1 MIKIIKYDNNPIT
14 EIGKVAGIC
23 WGANTT
29 DDSKNYKRGID
40 CLKNNHGRV
49 MEYTDIEVVVEG
61 YSARVIRELYT
72 HIIGTSRLQ
81 ASTRYVDYSD
91 FDYYTPVAI
100 QKNKIA
106 KEKYDNCMNTI
117 KDTYKALLDLGIK
130 KEDIGGL
137 LPLNSTTK
145 IVLKINLRA
154 LIHMFNMRTCNRAY
168 IEFRGLMKELKTA
181 LSNLSE
187 EWKYLCDNYFVPK
200 CIADGYCTETFS
212 CNLMPSK
219 DEVLNQR
226 GKTNEEVGK

>member
-29 DDSKNYKRGID
+29 DDSKNYKRGLD
-40 CLKNNHGRV
+40 CIQNNHGRV
-49 MEYTDIEVVVEG
+49 MEYTDIEVIIEG

-72 HIIGTSRLQ
+72 HVIGTSRLQ

-91 FDYYTPVAI
+91 FDYYTPNTI
-100 QKNKIA
+100 NTNPQA
-106 KEKYDNCMNTI
+106 KDLYDNCMNTI
-117 KDTYKALLDLGIK
+117 KDTYSKLLDLGVK
-130 KEDIGGL
+130 KEDVGGL

-168 IEFRGLMKELKTA
+168 IEFRALMKELKIE
-181 LSNLSE
+181 LSKLSE
-187 EWKYLCDNYFVPK
+187 EWKFLCDYCFVPK
-200 CIADGYCTETFS
+200 CIADGYCTETYS
-212 CNLMPSK
+212 CNLMPSIE
-219 DEVLNQR
+219 EVLNLR
-226 GKTNEEVGK
+226 GILDEKDK

>member
-1 MIKIIKYDNNPIT
+1 MIQIRKCDLNPIT
-14 EIGKVAGIC
+14 SIGEVAGIC
-23 WGANTT
+23 WGADTKDKT
-29 DDSKNYKRGID
+29 KNYKRGID

-81 ASTRYVDYSD
+81 ASTRYVDYSY

-187 EWKYLCDNYFVPK
+187 EWKYICDNYFVPK

-226 GKTNEEVGK
+226 GKTNE

>member
-1 MIKIIKYDNNPIT
+1 
-14 EIGKVAGIC
+14 
-23 WGANTT
+23 
-29 DDSKNYKRGID
+29 
-40 CLKNNHGRV
+40 
-49 MEYTDIEVVVEG
+49 
-61 YSARVIRELYT
+61 
-72 HIIGTSRLQ
+72 
-81 ASTRYVDYSD
+81 
-91 FDYYTPVAI
+91 
-100 QKNKIA
+100 
-106 KEKYDNCMNTI
+106 MNTI

-168 IEFRGLMKELKTA
+168 IEFRTLMKELKIA

-212 CNLMPSK
+212 CNLMPRK

>member
-1 MIKIIKYDNNPIT
+1 MIQIRKCDLNPIT
-14 EIGKVAGIC
+14 SIGEVAGIC
-23 WGANTT
+23 WGADTKDKT
-29 DDSKNYKRGID
+29 KNYKRGID

-49 MEYTDIEVVVEG
+49 MEYTDIEVVIEG

-100 QKNKIA
+100 QKNEIA
-106 KEKYDNCMNTI
+106 KDLYDNCMNTI
-117 KDTYKALLDLGIK
+117 KDTYSKLLDLGIK
-130 KEDIGGL
+130 KEDVGGL

-168 IEFRGLMKELKTA
+168 IEFRTLMKELKIE
-181 LSNLSE
+181 LSKLSE
-187 EWKYLCDNYFVPK
+187 EWKFLCDYCFVPK
-200 CIADGYCTETFS
+200 CIADGYCTETYS
-212 CNLMPSK
+212 CNLMPSIE
-219 DEVLNQR
+219 EVLNLR
-226 GKTNEEVGK
+226 GKTNEEVNR